1 MRRMLPIILLISL
14 IVSMFTLSLNIQ
26 NVEAGG
32 TIYIGSNGS
41 VDPPTANVTS
51 LDNMTYTFTDNNYD
65 QIVIQRDNIVV
76 DGSEYTLQGSGVEDS
91 IGMDLRYRSNVTI
104 KNVRIEDFWIGIHID
119 HSSSCHITG
128 NDVGSI
134 GRYGILL
141 WSSSGNSIS
150 ENNVTNNAPAQM
162 HRCGVYLGQCYNGA
176 NNITANNIT
185 RSDWGGIY
193 VDGAS
198 KNRFSWNV
206 FVDCGIFLGYNP
218 YDNIVE
224 NNLVNDKPLVYLEDE
239 SNLAVEDAGQV
250 ILVNCSGITVQN
262 LNLSNTSVGVEL
274 WDTSN
279 STVAGNVLAA
289 NSMANVML
297 WSSSGNNISKNKIK
311 GSLYDGVYLWYSS
324 GNRLYHNSIEDNLV
338 QALVGPSGY
347 SNLWTD
353 GYPSGGNYWSDY
365 AGTDLCSGPYQNE
378 TGSDGIGDTP
388 YVIDANNQD
397 HYPVMTTWLLDFI
410 GPTNHPIVDFAVYNE
425 SLYAAADNKLYVNEG
440 SGWNVIDAPAFV
452 TSLEPYGDKLVVGG
466 HGGLYCYDGSSF
478 SLVFSVPTY
487 IGVLGVHNNTFYAG
501 TMLDNPP
508 RLYYCNGSADNP
520 SDWHVDTSFSS
531 ILNFSGAFGS
541 IDSFAVYGDVM
552 YLASGG
558 KLYSFN
564 GTNWSIAA
572 SYNDVSAFLALEVY
586 DSKLYLATRDQGWR
600 KPLYQGGTGFSGRVI
615 EFDGENW
622 TDVFDHDYWVYSLE
636 VYDGKLYAGTANKI
650 LTFNGTDW
658 ETSFDA
664 TGGAYYAI
672 SMITYDGKIYAGM
685 GNGYIFADPA
695 PPKANPKTMVPE
707 FSSNMIPA
715 VFMALTMLAAALIR
729 KNRTKRFD

>member
-1 MRRMLPIILLISL
+1 
-14 IVSMFTLSLNIQ
+14 
-26 NVEAGG
+26 
-32 TIYIGSNGS
+32 
-41 VDPPTANVTS
+41 
-51 LDNMTYTFTDNNYD
+51 
-65 QIVIQRDNIVV
+65 
-76 DGSEYTLQGSGVEDS
+76 
-91 IGMDLRYRSNVTI
+91 
-104 KNVRIEDFWIGIHID
+104 
-119 HSSSCHITG
+119 
-128 NDVGSI
+128 
-134 GRYGILL
+134 
-141 WSSSGNSIS
+141 
-150 ENNVTNNAPAQM
+150 
-162 HRCGVYLGQCYNGA
+162 
-176 NNITANNIT
+176 
-185 RSDWGGIY
+185 
-193 VDGAS
+193 
-198 KNRFSWNV
+198 
-206 FVDCGIFLGYNP
+206 
-218 YDNIVE
+218 
-224 NNLVNDKPLVYLEDE
+224 
-239 SNLAVEDAGQV
+239 
-250 ILVNCSGITVQN
+250 
-262 LNLSNTSVGVEL
+262 
-274 WDTSN
+274 
-279 STVAGNVLAA
+279 
-289 NSMANVML
+289 
-297 WSSSGNNISKNKIK
+297 
-311 GSLYDGVYLWYSS
+311 
-324 GNRLYHNSIEDNLV
+324 
-338 QALVGPSGY
+338 
-347 SNLWTD
+347 
-353 GYPSGGNYWSDY
+353 
-365 AGTDLCSGPYQNE
+365 
-378 TGSDGIGDTP
+378 
-388 YVIDANNQD
+388 
-397 HYPVMTTWLLDFI
+397 
-410 GPTNHPIVDFAVYNE
+410 
-425 SLYAAADNKLYVNEG
+425 
-440 SGWNVIDAPAFV
+440 
-452 TSLEPYGDKLVVGG
+452 
-466 HGGLYCYDGSSF
+466 
-478 SLVFSVPTY
+478 VPTY